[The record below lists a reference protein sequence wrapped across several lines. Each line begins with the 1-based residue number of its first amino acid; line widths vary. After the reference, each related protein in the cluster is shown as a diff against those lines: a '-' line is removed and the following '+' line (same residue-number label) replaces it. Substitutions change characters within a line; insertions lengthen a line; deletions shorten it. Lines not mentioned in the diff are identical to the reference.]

1 MNTLKKHTSFT
12 IFCILFASFALT
24 ACAQRGQQS
33 GFGAAGLVSVSEV
46 LNMRRDDV
54 PVILQGRILYNI
66 RSEYYRF
73 ADETGQIRVEI
84 PPRVWGN
91 LRVTGDD
98 LIEISGIVDR
108 QFILRNYIEVRSVRL
123 VNAEPQT
130 PRTPSTTPDCCR
142 DWTRETQ
149 PRQQQQQPRTGD
161 WSHVVPRS
169 PEYSGG
175 PANPTISAQRAVEL
189 AHAHIVS
196 LGITDYRFD
205 YVYMDRERGQWVWSV
220 EFESRSRGDLEFYV
234 DVNTGTF
241 LKAPR

>member
-12 IFCILFASFALT
+12 ILCILFASFALT
-24 ACAQRGQQS
+24 ACAQRGQQG

-73 ADETGQIRVEI
+73 ADETGQIRIEI

-98 LIEISGIVDR
+98 LIEISGLVDR
-108 QFILRNYIEVRSVRL
+108 QILRRNYIEVRSLRL

-130 PRTPSTTPDCCR
+130 QRNPSTTPDCCR
-142 DWTRETQ
+142 DWTR
-149 PRQQQQQPRTGD
+149 
-161 WSHVVPRS
+161 
-169 PEYSGG
+169 
-175 PANPTISAQRAVEL
+175 
-189 AHAHIVS
+189 
-196 LGITDYRFD
+196 
-205 YVYMDRERGQWVWSV
+205 
-220 EFESRSRGDLEFYV
+220 
-234 DVNTGTF
+234 
-241 LKAPR
+241 